1 MDLPSNAHLR
11 QHCLHHRPCQP
22 GNRLEG
28 LCHNIAHQSNI
39 AHPRQALWTSSSAWP
54 PSTPSSR
61 CWPSSCTPSPNTAAT
76 TRFTSTWLSAGNYFS
91 LPGASVPAA
100 STSPPPPHPHLPHWQ
115 RVTTSQQNITVSQTK
130 SGNLG
135 TWGFHKFGNLNNTLK
150 KLLFSQLCNSI
161 RYWHGK
167 VFLNI
172 IPLLCSYFSAL
183 IYRLRCRLREKCQI
197 NYETGILPI
206 PIHLATRYTT
216 LAVAT
221 ERCVTVL
228 APFTHI
234 KVCLSFNFPSMKES
248 FVLLN
253 NGLLYQKEHLSF
265 KSLAYEAPRLNNDIH
280 NHWPGWVNWMKK

>member
-1 MDLPSNAHLR
+1 MHTSVGLGLTNQLVSTHPHSQIAGSWKLAHSCEIKGTLDISSLSKPETNGLAQSNAHLR

-54 PSTPSSR
+54 PSTPSSS

-115 RVTTSQQNITVSQTK
+115 RVTTSQQNITLSQTK

-135 TWGFHKFGNLNNTLK
+135 TWGFHKFGNLKNTLK
-150 KLLFSQLCNSI
+150 KSLF
-161 RYWHGK
+161 
-167 VFLNI
+167 
-172 IPLLCSYFSAL
+172 P
-183 IYRLRCRLREKCQI
+183 
-197 NYETGILPI
+197 NY
-206 PIHLATRYTT
+206 A
-216 LAVAT
+216 
-221 ERCVTVL
+221 TVL
-228 APFTHI
+228 DTDMAKCFKHNT
-234 KVCLSFNFPSMKES
+234 FA
-248 FVLLN
+248 LLI
-253 NGLLYQKEHLSF
+253 L
-265 KSLAYEAPRLNNDIH
+265 
-280 NHWPGWVNWMKK
+280 